1 MYACTRLNHG
11 ETWQRVRPT
20 SLRCPRETL
29 AVPATATTQNRYT
42 SLNQAEFVSRNPAGL
57 DPNRSFRASRLHVDF
72 IGVAQSMVQQ
82 CGPDRFRDRRLE
94 TGLLRMLMA
103 GR

>member
-1 MYACTRLNHG
+1 MAKPGSAFAPPDY
-11 ETWQRVRPT
+11 V
-20 SLRCPRETL
+20 
-29 AVPATATTQNRYT
+29 VPAKPLLFLRLPTTQYRYT

-57 DPNRSFRASRLHVDF
+57 VPNRLFRASRLHVDF